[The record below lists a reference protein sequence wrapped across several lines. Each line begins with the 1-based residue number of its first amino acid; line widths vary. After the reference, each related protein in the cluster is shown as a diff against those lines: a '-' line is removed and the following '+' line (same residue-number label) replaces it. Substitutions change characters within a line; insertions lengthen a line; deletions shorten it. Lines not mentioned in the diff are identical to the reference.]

1 MNPTDKS
8 CNMSLFSSFK
18 KALGFPDE
26 YEDLDDLSDL
36 EDSDTPEAGSDTEL
50 VEQEEIISDDP
61 LRQEIPHTP
70 DLQASEKVN
79 ALIDKLNAR
88 IQELEA
94 EHEQLKLE
102 NKCMADKLRGDASP
116 VIAASHAAT
125 SPADKEE
132 IKRLQSE
139 LRHVKTRLS
148 QSEQKVAS
156 LTDQMSKTDDSE
168 LTSLKSIIAG
178 LRSDNTR
185 MTDQLRQSES
195 RIEEARKENED
206 LNARIEQLSI
216 RLKTEADNHDRE
228 RDSLTAE
235 IKRLSHLL
243 QATDASTAPVP
254 PVQEESSAAPTAKN
268 RRKRNKGK
276 RRYQDTVLPEM
287 TEPTVKISA
296 IDELM
301 DNTDWFIPAEPGPRP
316 KDPDT
321 EENFGYR
328 EPTKKSTKNN
338 TDKNQLTLF

>member
-1 MNPTDKS
+1 
-8 CNMSLFSSFK
+8 MSLFSSFK

-50 VEQEEIISDDP
+50 VEQEEIISDEP

-79 ALIDKLNAR
+79 AIIDKLNAR

-116 VIAASHAAT
+116 VVAASHAAT

-185 MTDQLRQSES
+185 MTDQLRQS
-195 RIEEARKENED
+195 RKENED

-216 RLKTEADNHDRE
+216 QLKTEAANHNRE

-254 PVQEESSAAPTAKN
+254 PVQEESAAAPTAKN
-268 RRKRNKGK
+268 RRKRNKSK

>member
-1 MNPTDKS
+1 
-8 CNMSLFSSFK
+8 MSLFSSFK

-50 VEQEEIISDDP
+50 VEQEEIISDEP

-79 ALIDKLNAR
+79 AIIDKLNAR

-116 VIAASHAAT
+116 VVAASHAAT

-216 RLKTEADNHDRE
+216 QLKTEAANHNRE

-254 PVQEESSAAPTAKN
+254 PVQEESAAAPTAKN
-268 RRKRNKGK
+268 RRKRNKSK

-301 DNTDWFIPAEPGPRP
+301 DNTDWFVAPDPVPLK
-316 KDPDT
+316 KDPEV
-321 EENFGYR
+321 EENFGYK
-328 EPTKKSTKNN
+328 EPAKKPESH
-338 TDKNQLTLF
+338 DDDRQLTLW